1 MTKQAI
7 INALDL
13 CENGNQILQFL
24 EGLTDYQQ
32 ESWITLKGGQKPPF
46 LCHIDKDYAF
56 FILKKVL

>member
-7 INALDL
+7 INALNL

-32 ESWITLKGGQKPPF
+32 ES
-46 LCHIDKDYAF
+46 
-56 FILKKVL
+56 